1 MYRLTLCLLLF
12 SSLLFSQTAQP
23 GSSAAPQS
31 APAATGST
39 SSQPSQSLPVIP
51 QDIPPSGAVITLQGL
66 CPGTTGPATGADCK
80 TIITRAEF
88 EKLVGTLNPDMPKN
102 SQQMLAEQYAKA
114 MVLQSLAERQ
124 HIPETQHFKDM
135 MDYMR
140 TQILASEVVTQAK
153 DKAKPTPAEV
163 QE

>member
-1 MYRLTLCLLLF
+1 MRGTSRVLESVMYRLMLCLLLF
-12 SSLLFSQTAQP
+12 SALSFSQAGQP

-51 QDIPPSGAVITLQGL
+51 QDVPSSGAVITLQGL
-66 CPGTTGPATGADCK
+66 CPGTTGPATSADCK
-80 TIITRAEF
+80 TIITRAQF

-114 MVLQSLAERQ
+114 MILQKSGG
-124 HIPETQHFKDM
+124 
-135 MDYMR
+135 
-140 TQILASEVVTQAK
+140 ASGHSR
-153 DKAKPTPAEV
+153 DPTLQGHDGLHAHANPRV
-163 QE
+163 GGCYPSQG